1 HYHLLNIIDSHSFN
15 LQMKNTNIEGK
26 VFLFNLFKFM
36 GICPAVLY
44 SVQPGYLSLL
54 IDVAIR
60 LGLRLGLCVGI
71 DIALDLLIDVF
82 IADIGT
88 VINLNIRNID
98 IISDIRVL
106 FRFGIGI
113 NIIHTGICFR
123 LGIGFVDIGTAFND
137 ILLGIVINNRKSIDT
152 GRAIGFGFVYCRYW
166 FSSPCCSWCAS

>member
-1 HYHLLNIIDSHSFN
+1 FELAAGIGLGIIVLAIFVRALVFILVLVLFLVLVLILLLSI
-15 LQMKNTNIEGK
+15 
-26 VFLFNLFKFM
+26 
-36 GICPAVLY
+36 
-44 SVQPGYLSLL
+44 SLL

-60 LGLRLGLCVGI
+60 LGLRLGLCVDI

-82 IADIGT
+82 IADIGI

-123 LGIGFVDIGTAFND
+123 LGIDFVDIGTAFND
-137 ILLGIVINNRKSIDT
+137 ILLGIVTNNHKSIET
-152 GRAIGFGFVYCRYW
+152 GRAIGFGFVYCR
-166 FSSPCCSWCAS
+166 

>member
-1 HYHLLNIIDSHSFN
+1 FELAAGIGLGIIVLAIFFRGSICFPIGKHFGLDWLL
-15 LQMKNTNIEGK
+15 
-26 VFLFNLFKFM
+26 FLF
-36 GICPAVLY
+36 C
-44 SVQPGYLSLL
+44 LL

-123 LGIGFVDIGTAFND
+123 LGIGFVDIVLLSM
-137 ILLGIVINNRKSIDT
+137 ILFSVLLSIIVKALTLVALLVSVLCIVGIGSHRPAALGMLPSPVNN
-152 GRAIGFGFVYCRYW
+152 
-166 FSSPCCSWCAS
+166 P

>member
-1 HYHLLNIIDSHSFN
+1 VFILDSVRNLKRFPKFELAAGIGLGIIVLAIFFRGSICFPIGKHFGLDWLL
-15 LQMKNTNIEGK
+15 
-26 VFLFNLFKFM
+26 FLF
-36 GICPAVLY
+36 C
-44 SVQPGYLSLL
+44 LL

-113 NIIHTGICFR
+113 NIIHAGICFR

-137 ILLGIVINNRKSIDT
+137 IVLGIVISNRKSIDT
-152 GRAIGFGFVYCRYW
+152 GRAIGFGFVYCR
-166 FSSPCCSWCAS
+166 